1 MTLTLSLPVVG
12 LIALTVI
19 AFCIA
24 EWQSPEPGTFG
35 TGALVGCL
43 FYMIAAVVV
52 LSAWLIWALFR

>member
-1 MTLTLSLPVVG
+1 MTLTVSLPVVG

-24 EWQSPEPGTFG
+24 EWQSPEAGDYG
-35 TGALVGCL
+35 TGVVIGCL

-52 LSAWLIWALFR
+52 LTAWLIWALFR